1 MGKVAVV
8 DNLDGKASLN
18 SGVLLIDLND
28 KNSKKYLYW
37 VLSSDVFGHGLI
49 IKIQGIAQYC
59 IYIKRILMNLYMQ
72 CLA

>member
-37 VLSSDVFGHGLI
+37 VLSSDVLD
-49 IKIQGIAQYC
+49 
-59 IYIKRILMNLYMQ
+59 MV
-72 CLA
+72 